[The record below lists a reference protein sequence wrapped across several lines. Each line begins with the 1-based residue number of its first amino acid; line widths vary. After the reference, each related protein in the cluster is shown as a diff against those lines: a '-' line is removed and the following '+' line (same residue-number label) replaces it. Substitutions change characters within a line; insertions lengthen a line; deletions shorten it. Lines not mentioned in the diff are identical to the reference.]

1 MKEQLIDLIS
11 ETTSPLFR
19 IMSIYEADQ
28 PNRRKFHNNMTA
40 FHIGDGYILTVAHNL
55 KSESQLV
62 RSIDEQDF
70 QDSIIANCNANEE
83 ELFNNCYILDP
94 ARNKRYLN
102 ITDQNDT
109 QPLIEALKRINYDTR
124 WITQYEREL
133 CKPFL
138 IIQFDNPLFYNSQE
152 LTDRFEITNKFPE
165 PSIEAHTFIIELELR
180 ATFYS
185 EDIAVYRMI
194 NVDQEV
200 IDSIPSTEISFDT
213 IATNN
218 SLYCLQSSPSGTN
231 LGRMINESRIEGVLD
246 HHAIAPDR
254 IGGNFVRKGL
264 RYLLKGYFR
273 FGSSGAPY
281 FSFDQESNS
290 FTVNAIQSEASPIQ
304 LTINGDRKGNA
315 QYINAIAT
323 PLSIIEERLNEIINP
338 ET

>member
-1 MKEQLIDLIS
+1 MKDQLFSLIS
-11 ETTSPLFR
+11 EGNSPLFR
-19 IMSIYEADQ
+19 IMSTYDANQ
-28 PNRRKFHNNMTA
+28 PNRRKFHNNINA

-55 KSESQLV
+55 RSESKLIN
-62 RSIDEQDF
+62 SITEQDF
-70 QDSIIANCNANEE
+70 QDSILSNCNANEE
-83 ELFNNCYILDP
+83 ELFNRCYILDP

-138 IIQFDNPLFYNSQE
+138 IIQFENSLFYNSQE
-152 LTDRFEITNKFPE
+152 LTNKFEASKKFHE
-165 PSIEAHTFIIELELR
+165 PALGTHTFIIELEI
-180 ATFYS
+180 TDIFYS

-194 NVDQEV
+194 NVDQE
-200 IDSIPSTEISFDT
+200 IINSIPSTDISFDT

-231 LGRMINESRIEGVLD
+231 LGRMVNESRIEGILE
-246 HHAIAPDR
+246 HHAVVPDK
-254 IGGNFVRKGL
+254 IGGNYVRNGL

-281 FSFDQESNS
+281 FSFNEQTNS

-304 LTINGDRKGNA
+304 LAINGDRKGNA

-323 PLSIIEERLNEIINP
+323 PLSIIEERLNEITNHDN
-338 ET
+338 